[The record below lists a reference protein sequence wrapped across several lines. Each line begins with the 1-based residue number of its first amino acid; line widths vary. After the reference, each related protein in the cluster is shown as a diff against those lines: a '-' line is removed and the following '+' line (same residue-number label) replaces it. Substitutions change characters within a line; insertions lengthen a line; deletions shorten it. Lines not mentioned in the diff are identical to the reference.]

1 MSYQRLTSTPQGIE
15 IALSVALQRATTVTG
30 VSKTAMLRSG
40 VTVQLETGDIVW
52 VACAVQ
58 DDPETVDIDLFTCAI
73 AADADGVIYRPNGQP
88 VYSHFWHGID
98 PPRLAEVSMSTAR
111 KACMMLALG
120 EPQPQ
125 IDGEDVLK
133 GHDAQFADQRSIRKA
148 LAAYAELAAP
158 LDDVL

>member
-1 MSYQRLTSTPQGIE
+1 MSYEKLTSTPPGIDA
-15 IALSVALQRATTVTG
+15 ALGKALERASTVT
-30 VSKTAMLRSG
+30 SDSRAAMLQSG
-40 VTVQLETGDIVW
+40 AAVRLDTGDVVW
-52 VACAVQ
+52 VASVVQ
-58 DDPETVDIDLFTCAI
+58 DDPETVDVDLFTCAI
-73 AADADGVIYRPNGQP
+73 ACDDDGVIYRPNGAP

-98 PPRLAEVSMSTAR
+98 PPRLADIGLPTVR

-125 IDGEDVLK
+125 VGSEDVFR

-148 LAAYAELAAP
+148 LAAAAELAAP